1 MKKRMDKYLVIVSA
15 SILVFTLY
23 SKPARTQDEL
33 GMLISESV
41 EDTEAAIKAYGGP
54 FLKAIGTDLNTG
66 WASSGSPLRW
76 GDLNF
81 KLVGTAS
88 FAPED
93 DLSFRPAEYG
103 LDDPNSGIYTE
114 EEILPTIF
122 GEETSASIQARA
134 TSQNGEQ
141 IRTTTTIP
149 LLTLGVRGAPMLM
162 PQADVGFFGGTQI
175 MIRGLPP
182 VKVPTY
188 NQLRSL
194 ETSYFGMGILHD
206 IKQYIPDFQSS
217 GFSWSVYLTRSTANL
232 SLGGPFYTDEDIRE
246 YANEDV
252 QHPDEVTDYSN
263 QQMNLDSKGFSVGTI
278 ISNKFKI
285 ITFFGGVEYVTS
297 STSLNLEGDY
307 PYVNYSGEI
316 EHLTDIFDITEETG
330 RIGFN
335 AGVKADISFLM
346 LSLSGSL
353 VRGGYSTLAASVGF
367 QLF

>member
-1 MKKRMDKYLVIVSA
+1 MDKYLLIFLSL
-15 SILVFTLY
+15 ILVFSLY
-23 SKPARTQDEL
+23 SKLAQSQDEL

-41 EDTEAAIKAYGGP
+41 EDTESAIKAYGGP

-66 WASSGSPLRW
+66 YASSGEPLEW
-76 GDLNF
+76 GDLNL

-103 LDDPNSGIYTE
+103 LDEQSSGIYTE

-122 GEETSASIQARA
+122 GDETTASIQARA

-162 PQADVGFFGGTQI
+162 PQADIGFFGGTQI

-194 ETSYFGMGILHD
+194 ETSYFGMGVLHD

-217 GFSWSVYLTRSTANL
+217 GFSWSVYLTRSTASL
-232 SLGGPFYTDEDIRE
+232 SLGGPFYTDDDVRE

-252 QHPDEVTDYSN
+252 QEPEEEKDYNN
-263 QQMNLDSKGFSVGTI
+263 QKMNFDSKGFSFGTI
-278 ISNKFKI
+278 ISNKFKVV
-285 ITFFGGVEYVTS
+285 TLFGGLEYV
-297 STSLNLEGDY
+297 STSTNLNLEGDY
-307 PYVNYSGEI
+307 PYVNYSGQI
-316 EHLTDIFDITEETG
+316 AHITDLLDITEKTG
-330 RIGFN
+330 RMGFN
-335 AGVKADISFLM
+335 AGLKADVSFLNI
-346 LSLSGSL
+346 SLSASL
-353 VRGGYSTLAASVGF
+353 VNGGYSTVGASVGF
-367 QLF
+367 QLLD

>member
-1 MKKRMDKYLVIVSA
+1 MDKYLLIFLSL
-15 SILVFTLY
+15 ILVFILH
-23 SKPARTQDEL
+23 SKLARTQDEL

-66 WASSGSPLRW
+66 YTSSGEPLKW
-76 GDLNF
+76 GDLNI

-103 LDDPNSGIYTE
+103 LDEQSSGIYTE
-114 EEILPTIF
+114 EEVLPTIF
-122 GEETSASIQARA
+122 GDETTATIQARA

-162 PQADVGFFGGTQI
+162 PQADIGFFGGTQI

-194 ETSYFGMGILHD
+194 ETSYFGMGVLHD

-217 GFSWSVYLTRSTANL
+217 GFSWSVYLTRSTASL
-232 SLGGPFYTDEDIRE
+232 SLGGPFYTDDDVRE
-246 YANEDV
+246 YTNEDV
-252 QHPDEVTDYSN
+252 QNPEEEKDYSK
-263 QQMNLDSKGFSVGTI
+263 QKMNFDSKGFSFGTI
-278 ISNKFKI
+278 ISNKFKVV
-285 ITFFGGVEYVTS
+285 TLFGGLEYV
-297 STSLNLEGDY
+297 STSTNLNLEGDY
-307 PYVNYSGEI
+307 PYVNYSGQI
-316 EHLTDIFDITEETG
+316 AHITDLLDITENTG
-330 RIGFN
+330 RMGLN
-335 AGVKADISFLM
+335 AGLKADLSFLNI
-346 LSLSGSL
+346 SLSASL
-353 VRGGYSTLAASVGF
+353 VNGGYSTVGAAVGF
-367 QLF
+367 QLLD